1 MSITNDV
8 RSYADAAIERG
19 KHVVDQAESR
29 LTEVASE
36 ATGLAG
42 KVSVTA
48 TEVVDKVQDR
58 THGLTGKAVETY
70 GELRNF
76 GESLYGRV
84 VALPV
89 VESVTSTVEPYVG
102 QLNGYRLVLT
112 EKVEGLYA
120 DLKKNDQMAKVL
132 DNAESVAGVVIGTV
146 QERVVKP
153 VRSMVDGKPATHAT
167 SHKPAT
173 HAATHKPAA
182 AAKAPTATAKASPA
196 KTAPA
201 KRTAPSRSTAK
212 A

>member
-29 LTEVASE
+29 LTEVASD

-58 THGLTGKAVETY
+58 AHGLTGKAVETY

-89 VESVTSTVEPYVG
+89 VESVTATVEPYVG
-102 QLNGYRLVLT
+102 QLNGYRLVVT
-112 EKVEGLYA
+112 EKVEEFYA

-153 VRSMVDGKPATHAT
+153 VRSMVDGKPASHAA
-167 SHKPAT
+167 SHKPA
-173 HAATHKPAA
+173 ATA
-182 AAKAPTATAKASPA
+182 AAKPATTTAKASPVKA
-196 KTAPA
+196 APA
-201 KRTAPSRSTAK
+201 KRTAPRRATDK

>member
-29 LTEVASE
+29 LTEVASD

-58 THGLTGKAVETY
+58 AHGLTGKAVETY

-84 VALPV
+84 AALPV
-89 VESVTSTVEPYVG
+89 VESVTATVEPYVG
-102 QLNGYRLVLT
+102 QLNGYRLVVT
-112 EKVEGLYA
+112 EKVEEFYA

-153 VRSMVDGKPATHAT
+153 VRSMVDGKPAGHAA
-167 SHKPAT
+167 SHKPA
-173 HAATHKPAA
+173 ATA
-182 AAKAPTATAKASPA
+182 AAKPATTTAKASPVKA
-196 KTAPA
+196 APA
-201 KRTAPSRSTAK
+201 KRTAPRRATDK